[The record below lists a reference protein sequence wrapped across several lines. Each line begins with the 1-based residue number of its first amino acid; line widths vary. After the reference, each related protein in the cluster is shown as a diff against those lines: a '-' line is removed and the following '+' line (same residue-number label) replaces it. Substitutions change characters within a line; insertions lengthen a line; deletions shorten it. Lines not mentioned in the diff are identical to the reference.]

1 MQKIIKEV
9 DEKRGIV
16 QITCADERWYLR
28 SSTDP
33 VSGIPVYKGVPSV
46 TWIGGYYPKGIG
58 YYKWL
63 GEHGWDESQA
73 LMREAGEKGSAVHLA
88 IERILSGEEFR
99 IDTKV
104 EDKTNGTE
112 RELTFEEL
120 ECVKSFCDWKVET
133 EKDWIIESIRNGMT
147 LISDKHNYGGTL
159 DWLYRLTHKTTG
171 EVQTWLVD
179 FKTSQQIWRSAE
191 MQVSAYKRTVENGEN
206 PVELL
211 NENGTGTG
219 KYLDVTALRIA
230 ILQVGYRR
238 NKAKVKFT
246 EIEDCFD
253 LFLIAQKIWQ
263 KEVGDEQVRVI
274 DFPIVLS
281 AGKNAKEEVAI
292 EQPVDKKAV
301 KPKKV

>member
-1 MQKIIKEV
+1 
-9 DEKRGIV
+9 
-16 QITCADERWYLR
+16 
-28 SSTDP
+28 
-33 VSGIPVYKGVPSV
+33 
-46 TWIGGYYPKGIG
+46 
-58 YYKWL
+58 
-63 GEHGWDESQA
+63 
-73 LMREAGEKGSAVHLA
+73 
-88 IERILSGEEFR
+88 
-99 IDTKV
+99 
-104 EDKTNGTE
+104 
-112 RELTFEEL
+112 
-120 ECVKSFCDWKVET
+120 
-133 EKDWIIESIRNGMT
+133 
-147 LISDKHNYGGTL
+147 
-159 DWLYRLTHKTTG
+159 
-171 EVQTWLVD
+171 
-179 FKTSQQIWRSAE
+179 

-219 KYLDVTALRIA
+219 KYIDVTALRIA

>member
-1 MQKIIKEV
+1 M
-9 DEKRGIV
+9 
-16 QITCADERWYLR
+16 
-28 SSTDP
+28 
-33 VSGIPVYKGVPSV
+33 
-46 TWIGGYYPKGIG
+46 
-58 YYKWL
+58 
-63 GEHGWDESQA
+63 
-73 LMREAGEKGSAVHLA
+73 
-88 IERILSGEEFR
+88 
-99 IDTKV
+99 
-104 EDKTNGTE
+104 
-112 RELTFEEL
+112 
-120 ECVKSFCDWKVET
+120 
-133 EKDWIIESIRNGMT
+133 
-147 LISDKHNYGGTL
+147 
-159 DWLYRLTHKTTG
+159 
-171 EVQTWLVD
+171 D